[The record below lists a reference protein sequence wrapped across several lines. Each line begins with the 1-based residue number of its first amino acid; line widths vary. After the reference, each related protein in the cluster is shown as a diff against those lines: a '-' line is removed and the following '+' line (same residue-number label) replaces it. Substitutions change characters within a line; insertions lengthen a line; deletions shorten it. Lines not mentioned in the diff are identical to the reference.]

1 MIEVDIR
8 HRQGD
13 FDLAARFTVDGGLTA
28 LFGASGSGKTTL
40 VRMLAGLTR
49 PDEGIIR
56 FDGAVW
62 SDAQRGLFTPPHR
75 RCIGYVFQES
85 LLFPHLTARQ
95 NLLYGRFFSRGAS
108 GMREDDVVDLL
119 GVSKLLTQRP
129 ATLSGGEKQRIA
141 IGRAL
146 LSNPQLILMD
156 EPLSALDRARKAE
169 ILPYIERIRDEFGI
183 PIVYVSHSVEE
194 VARLANR
201 IVLLDEGRVKAVGGP
216 ADVLAGVGGLTEP
229 LAPQAVIEARLV
241 GHDPYYGVSIAEIGA
256 HLITIQEVAAP
267 IGAMLRLRIPATDVV
282 LSQSRPVGLSA
293 LNILPCTI
301 KTIAAEGRQVLV
313 TLDCHGQTLLARIT
327 LLSAER
333 LELAPGEVIHAVFK
347 AVTGEAAGVYRE
359 V

>member
-13 FDLAARFTVDGGLTA
+13 FALSAQFSADGGLTA

-49 PDEGIIR
+49 PDHGVIR
-56 FDGAVW
+56 VGDTVW
-62 SDAQRGLFTPPHR
+62 SDAGRGLFTPPHR
-75 RCIGYVFQES
+75 RRIGYVFQES

-95 NLLYGRFFSRGAS
+95 NLLYGRFFSRGKS
-108 GMREDDVVDLL
+108 RISESDVIDLL
-119 GVSKLLTQRP
+119 GVSHLLAQRP

-146 LSNPQLILMD
+146 LSNPRLILMD

-201 IVLLDEGRVKAVGGP
+201 IVLLDEGQVKAVGAP
-216 ADVLAGVGGLTEP
+216 AGVLAGVGGLIEP

-256 HLITIQEVAAP
+256 HLITIQQVAAP

-293 LNILPCTI
+293 LNILPCVV

-333 LELAPGEVIHAVFK
+333 LELAPGEIIHAVFK

-359 V
+359 A